1 MKAKKSQ
8 QRNKFSFSKGF
19 SFIEVMLGCILFTV
33 GTLSLYTVYTSGEK
47 ARFFASQKIRA
58 LYLAKGQI
66 ARFEA
71 AGYQAIQSFQNVT
84 LKDFED
90 FSLNS
95 NVEAMRADKGLDEIG
110 KAVTVT
116 AFYDLQGERQEVS
129 LQTQFY
135 K

>member
-1 MKAKKSQ
+1 
-8 QRNKFSFSKGF
+8 
-19 SFIEVMLGCILFTV
+19 MLGCILFTV
-33 GTLSLYTVYTSGEK
+33 GTLSLYTIYTSGEK

-71 AGYQAIQSFQNVT
+71 TGYPAIESFQNVK

-90 FSLNS
+90 FSLNTE
-95 NVEAMRADKGLDEIG
+95 VESMRAGTGFDKMG

-116 AFYDLQGERQEVS
+116 VTYDLQGEQQEVS
-129 LQTQFY
+129 LQSQFY
-135 K
+135 KN